1 MTDKELKKYVK
12 DRDEAILS
20 FDIEQM
26 RKFCKKYQDILANIP
41 PDDEIMYA
49 GFMKCVADI
58 RAATTRDKK
67 KAARWLIEHGYGVR
81 CY

>member
-41 PDDEIMYA
+41 QDEEIMYA

-58 RAATTRDKK
+58 RAATPQDKK